1 MKTKIISVI
10 ILLIFLM
17 FSTGNAFGDDLS
29 DIKKKGVLRHLG
41 VPYAKF
47 VTGSGNGFSVELVKK
62 FAEYLGVEY
71 EYVQTSWADVIQDLT
86 GKKVRPEGDNVEISG
101 NSPIRGDIIATG
113 LTIIPWRKKIIDYSM
128 PTFPTQMWLLA
139 RADSFL
145 QPIKTT
151 GDTAKD
157 IKMVKSMIKGR
168 TVLGIRNT
176 CLDPTLYTL
185 EDSGARAVLFQ
196 GSVNQLAPA
205 VIKGDAETCIYEVP
219 DALNALKKW
228 PGKLK
233 VIGPLSDKQAM
244 GCGFRK
250 DCPELREAFNQY
262 LKQSRQQGTYLCL
275 IEKYYEDILLYFPEF
290 FKQDIP

>member
-1 MKTKIISVI
+1 MKTKIISII
-10 ILLIFLM
+10 ILVISLM

-41 VPYAKF
+41 VPYANF
-47 VTGSGNGFSVELVKK
+47 VTGSGDGFSVELVKN
-62 FAEYLGVEY
+62 FAEHLGVEY

-86 GKKVRPEGDNVEISG
+86 GKKVRHEGDNVEISG
-101 NSPIRGDIIATG
+101 RSPVRGDIIATG

-151 GDTAKD
+151 GDTPKD
-157 IKMVKSMIKGR
+157 IKIVKSMVKGR

-176 CLDPTLYTL
+176 CLDPNLYSL

-196 GSVNQLAPA
+196 GNVNQLAPA
-205 VIKGDAETCIYEVP
+205 VIKGDAETCIYEIP

-228 PGKLK
+228 QGKLK
-233 VIGPLSDKQAM
+233 VIGPLSGKQAM

-250 DCPELREAFNQY
+250 NCPELREAFNQY
-262 LKQSRQQGTYLCL
+262 LKQSRQQGTYLYL

-290 FKQDIP
+290 FKEDIP

>member
-10 ILLIFLM
+10 ILVISLM

-41 VPYAKF
+41 VPYANF
-47 VTGSGNGFSVELVKK
+47 VTGSGDGFSVELVKN

-86 GKKVRPEGDNVEISG
+86 GKKVRHEGDNVEISG
-101 NSPIRGDIIATG
+101 NSPVRGDIIATG

-128 PTFPTQMWLLA
+128 PTFPTQVWLLA
-139 RADSFL
+139 RADSLL

-176 CLDPTLYTL
+176 CLDPDLYSL
-185 EDSGARAVLFQ
+185 EDSGVRNVLFQ
-196 GSVNQLAPA
+196 GSVNQLFPA
-205 VIKGDAETCIYEVP
+205 VIKGEAETCIYEIS
-219 DALNALKKW
+219 DTLNALKKW

-233 VIGPLSDKQAM
+233 VIGPLSGKQAM

-250 DCPELREAFNQY
+250 TCPELREAFNQY
-262 LKQSRQQGTYLCL
+262 LKQSRQQGTYLYL

-290 FKQDIP
+290 FKH